1 MAKHGIESLKK
12 AANIMKG
19 AIVTTITIVGA
30 IAIASNK
37 GGNSSEDDEYMNE
50 DFGQKYGW
58 KK

>member
-12 AANIMKG
+12 AANIMAG
-19 AIVTTITIVGA
+19 AVVTPIATTIAIVGA
-30 IAIASNK
+30 IAITPNK
-37 GGNSSEDDEYMNE
+37 GENSSEDDE

>member
-37 GGNSSEDDEYMNE
+37 VQRCDV
-50 DFGQKYGW
+50 KR
-58 KK
+58 